1 VTDLGIVDWRL
12 AERMGVALAREPGE
26 PNGAAGAF
34 GPDRIES
41 ACAEAAAHV
50 TAYTGL
56 GHAAS
61 VPRGEAVGRSE
72 WVRSALR
79 SLREISGGLERRLEA
94 GLQLPGPL
102 GTVARSMAGAAAGAE
117 AGGAVG
123 LAGRR
128 VLGQFD
134 FSLSSSRP
142 PRLLFV
148 SPNLVAAQREIGA
161 DPGAFLDWIAMHEV
175 THAIQFQ
182 AAPWLRDHLRSE
194 LDGLIDS
201 AAEGLSGRD
210 LASLARKLVTTD
222 PRRTLRGLLRGE
234 LAAALAGPA
243 QRERLDRLQAA
254 MSTVE
259 GYAEHVMDLADP
271 ARTGERRRLRA
282 KIDERRR
289 SRGGLGEAIARLLG
303 LELKLRQYRLG
314 KAFCDAV
321 VAEADIGTLNRV
333 WDGPASLPTPA
344 ELTNPAAWVHRAAA
358 VAA

>member
-1 VTDLGIVDWRL
+1 VTGPGIVDWRL
-12 AERMGVALAREPGE
+12 AERVGVALAREPGE
-26 PNGAAGAF
+26 PDRAAGAF
-34 GPDRIES
+34 GPDRVES
-41 ACAEAAAHV
+41 ACAEAAAQV

-56 GHAAS
+56 GQARS

-72 WVRSALR
+72 WVRSALG
-79 SLREISGGLERRLEA
+79 SLREISAGLERRLEA

-102 GTVARSMAGAAAGAE
+102 GTVARSLAGAAAGAE

-134 FSLSSSRP
+134 FSFSSSRS

-148 SPNLVAAQREIGA
+148 SPNLFAAQREIGG
-161 DPGAFLDWIAMHEV
+161 DPRAFLDWIATHEV
-175 THAIQFQ
+175 THAIQFE
-182 AAPWLRDHLRSE
+182 ATPWLRDHLRGE

-210 LASLARKLVTTD
+210 LASVARKLVTTD

-259 GYAEHVMDLADP
+259 GYAEHVMDAADP
-271 ARTGERRRLRA
+271 SRTGERDRLRA
-282 KIDERRR
+282 LIDERRQ

-321 VAEADIGTLNRV
+321 VADTDIATLNRV

-344 ELTNPAAWVHRAAA
+344 ELTNPAAWVHRTAV